1 MLQVGLRTSHELP
14 PHWLIW
20 VAFCKNMVSRKD
32 CMRLMTMVL
41 KAKGTCS
48 DIPFQ
53 VLNWALITLASK
65 PRRVRTDSNLLLP
78 VAPLQ
83 PHGMSLKLLDGSWA
97 ECSTLCS
104 RGVSM
109 SDVGVASWL
118 ATCLVHLKSFSPAA
132 CVSARILESQACH
145 HQPRTSIII
154 NNFINNFFC
163 WEKTRRLQLLCGHLG
178 DTESTA
184 LFSASGSH
192 PLTCI

>member
-1 MLQVGLRTSHELP
+1 MNYLLIDWFGWLFAKIWSAGRTA
-14 PHWLIW
+14 W
-20 VAFCKNMVSRKD
+20 VADEPDHGAEGKRDMLRYTIPGTQLSFNHFGIKAQESED
-32 CMRLMTMVL
+32 RL
-41 KAKGTCS
+41 K
-48 DIPFQ
+48 
-53 VLNWALITLASK
+53 LA
-65 PRRVRTDSNLLLP
+65 VTWL
-78 VAPLQ
+78 APLQ

-109 SDVGVASWL
+109 SDVGVASSL

-163 WEKTRRLQLLCGHLG
+163 WEKTSSSV
-178 DTESTA
+178 D
-184 LFSASGSH
+184 
-192 PLTCI
+192 I